1 MFLLKEKEKKGFHLL
16 PQHVFSILTK
26 YAFTYMCMHTY
37 LRLSENQYIHIYYK
51 KYLYYAINK
60 KKIVRVSLT
69 NVSQLQKNCI
79 LNQWCT

>member
-1 MFLLKEKEKKGFHLL
+1 
-16 PQHVFSILTK
+16 
-26 YAFTYMCMHTY
+26 MHTY

-69 NVSQLQKNCI
+69 NVSQLHKNCI
-79 LNQWCT
+79 LNQWSTKVVFKAKYEYLKFRVNQPFDGSKYILYLLI